1 MADRWRLGL
10 WQHHGNRPMKGSRS
24 RRPERKPAGA
34 KQRIWKRGDGRLF
47 IVGLAFVVAWVG
59 MGFRLFDLQGA
70 QAVELATRGFNQRI
84 REVAIPAPRG
94 TIYDRDGVEF
104 ALTVDGWNVV
114 VDPQLLDDPAE
125 AASALAQFSGR
136 DVSTLTDELIVAQ
149 STGSRYEEIA
159 VRIRNDQKATIAD
172 VVDEA
177 DLMGVFYR
185 SNPLRIYP
193 AGSVAAQVIGLTRYD
208 DGAGIEGLEKAFDS
222 ELVGDSGRL
231 IVERDPYGRVIPQG
245 ETLVDPATPGSDIV
259 TTIDREIQYAAEQ
272 ALAGAVA
279 RTNAIGGS
287 VVVMNPETGE
297 ILAMANWP
305 AVDLNDRSS
314 YDAEAMRNRAATDIF
329 EPGSTLK
336 TVTVSAAL
344 EEGVVTPDTPI
355 DTPKTVTI
363 GEFDYTDHGYNPPWM
378 PVKDVV
384 KKSSNVGTIEIERRL
399 GRELHYKY
407 LTEFGLGTTAAV
419 DVEGERY
426 GLLPPTSEW
435 NNTTG
440 SSIGIGYAI
449 GTTAIQM
456 AAVYSTIANDGVWT
470 EPFLVKEIR
479 PHSGSVI
486 VTRPR
491 TRTVLSPETAQT
503 MRWMLGRVVEDN
515 GTGRR
520 AYMDAY
526 TAGGKTGTTNKFDTE
541 IGQYVEATNA
551 SFIGMAPLD
560 DPKVVVAIVM
570 DSPSGFGSDGV
581 ELNLG
586 GASAAPVFREVAQAA
601 LHQLGVPPDRN

>member
-1 MADRWRLGL
+1 MRSQRTRGPKR
-10 WQHHGNRPMKGSRS
+10 NRSETR
-24 RRPERKPAGA
+24 A
-34 KQRIWKRGDGRLF
+34 RIWKRGDGRLL
-47 IVGLAFVVAWVG
+47 IVGLAFIVAWAG

-70 QAVELATRGFNQRI
+70 QAVELATRGFDQRI
-84 REVAIPAPRG
+84 REAEIPAPRG
-94 TIYDRDGVEF
+94 TIYDRDGVEL

-125 AASALAQFSGR
+125 AAVVLAPFSGR
-136 DVSTLTDELIVAQ
+136 DVSTLTDELIEAQ
-149 STGSRYEEIA
+149 AIGSRYEEIA
-159 VRIRNDQKATIAD
+159 VRVRNDRKSTIAKT
-172 VVDEA
+172 VDEA
-177 DLMGVFYR
+177 DLAGVFYQPV
-185 SNPLRIYP
+185 PLRIYP
-193 AGSVAAQVIGLTRYD
+193 ARSVAAQVIGLTRYD
-208 DGAGIEGLEKAFDS
+208 DGTGIEGLEKTFNS
-222 ELVGDSGRL
+222 ELVGDPGRL

-245 ETLVDPATPGSDIV
+245 ETLVEPATPGSDIV
-259 TTIDREIQYAAEQ
+259 TTIDREIQFAAEQ
-272 ALAGAVA
+272 ALADAVEA
-279 RTNAIGGS
+279 TNALGGS
-287 VVVMNPETGE
+287 IVVMNPETGE

-305 AVDLNDRSS
+305 AIDLNDRST
-314 YDAEAMRNRAATDIF
+314 YDAEAMRNRAVTDIF

-336 TVTVSAAL
+336 AVTISAAL

-355 DTPKTVTI
+355 DTPKKVTI

-399 GRELHYKY
+399 GRELHYQY
-407 LTEFGLGTTAAV
+407 LTEFGLGTTAAL
-419 DVEGERY
+419 DVAGERY
-426 GLLPPTSEW
+426 GPLLPTSEW

-479 PHSGSVI
+479 PATGEPI
-486 VTRPR
+486 VTHPR
-491 TRTVLSPETAQT
+491 TRVVLSPETAQS

-520 AYMDAY
+520 AYMDDY

-541 IGQYVEATNA
+541 LGRYVEATNA

-560 DPKVVVAIVM
+560 DPQVVVVVVM
-570 DSPSGFGSDGV
+570 DSPNGLGPDGV
-581 ELNLG
+581 ELSLG
-586 GASAAPVFREVAQAA
+586 GASAAPVFKEVAEAA

>member
-1 MADRWRLGL
+1 MK
-10 WQHHGNRPMKGSRS
+10 NRRA
-24 RRPERKPAGA
+24 RRAEGKNAGT
-34 KQRIWKRGDGRLF
+34 RTRVWKRGDGRLF
-47 IVGLAFVVAWVG
+47 IVGLAFTVAWAG
-59 MGFRLFDLQGA
+59 MGFRLFNLQGA

-84 REVAIPAPRG
+84 QEAEIPAPRG
-94 TIYDRDGVEF
+94 TIYDRDGVEL
-104 ALTVDGWNVV
+104 ALSVDGWNIV

-125 AASALAQFSGR
+125 AALVLAPFSGR
-136 DVSTLTDELIVAQ
+136 DVRTLTDELIEAQ
-149 STGSRYEEIA
+149 SIGSRYEEIA
-159 VRIRNDQKATIAD
+159 VRVRNDRKAVVKD

-177 DLMGVFYR
+177 DLSGVFYQ
-185 SNPLRIYP
+185 SVPLRIYP

-208 DGAGIEGLEKAFDS
+208 DGAGIEGLEKTFNS
-222 ELVGDSGRL
+222 ELVGDPGRL

-245 ETLVDPATPGSDIV
+245 ETLVDPATAGSDIV
-259 TTIDREIQYAAEQ
+259 TTIDREIQFAAEQ
-272 ALAGAVA
+272 ALADAVA

-305 AVDLNDRSS
+305 MIDLNDRTT
-314 YDAEAMRNRAATDIF
+314 YDAEAMRNRAVTDIF

-336 TVTVSAAL
+336 TVTISAAL

-355 DTPKTVTI
+355 DTPKKVTI

-399 GRELHYKY
+399 GRSLHYQY
-407 LTEFGLGTTAAV
+407 LTEFGLGTTAAL
-419 DVEGERY
+419 DVAGERY
-426 GLLPPTSEW
+426 GPLLPTSQW

-479 PHSGSVI
+479 PATGDPI

-491 TRTVLSPETAQT
+491 TRTVLSPETAGS

-541 IGQYVEATNA
+541 IGQYVQATNA

-560 DPKVVVAIVM
+560 DPKVVVAIVI
-570 DSPSGFGSDGV
+570 DSPSGVGSDGV

-586 GASAAPVFREVAQAA
+586 GASAAPVFKEVTQAA

>member
-1 MADRWRLGL
+1 MRSQRTRGPKR
-10 WQHHGNRPMKGSRS
+10 NRSETRT
-24 RRPERKPAGA
+24 
-34 KQRIWKRGDGRLF
+34 RIWKRGDGRLF
-47 IVGLAFVVAWVG
+47 IVGLAFIVAWVG

-70 QAVELATRGFNQRI
+70 QAVELATRGFDQRI
-84 REVAIPAPRG
+84 REAEIPAPRG
-94 TIYDRDGVEF
+94 TIYDRDGVEL

-125 AASALAQFSGR
+125 AAVVLAPFSGR
-136 DVSTLTDELIVAQ
+136 DVSTLTDELIEAQ
-149 STGSRYEEIA
+149 AIGSRYEEIA
-159 VRIRNDQKATIAD
+159 VRVRNDRKATI
-172 VVDEA
+172 VKTVDEA
-177 DLMGVFYR
+177 DLAGVFYQPV
-185 SNPLRIYP
+185 PLRIYP
-193 AGSVAAQVIGLTRYD
+193 ARSVAAQVIGLTRYD
-208 DGAGIEGLEKAFDS
+208 DGAGIEGLEKTFNS
-222 ELVGDSGRL
+222 ELVGDPGRL

-245 ETLVDPATPGSDIV
+245 ETLVEPATPGSEIV
-259 TTIDREIQYAAEQ
+259 TTIDREIQFAAEQ
-272 ALAGAVA
+272 ALADAVE
-279 RTNAIGGS
+279 RTNALGGS
-287 VVVMNPETGE
+287 IVVMNPETGE

-305 AVDLNDRSS
+305 AIDLNDRST
-314 YDAEAMRNRAATDIF
+314 YDAEAMRNRAVTDIF

-336 TVTVSAAL
+336 AVTISAAL
-344 EEGVVTPDTPI
+344 EEGIVTPDTPI
-355 DTPKTVTI
+355 DTPKKVTI

-399 GRELHYKY
+399 GRELHYQY
-407 LTEFGLGTTAAV
+407 LTEFGLGTTAAL
-419 DVEGERY
+419 DVAGERY
-426 GLLPPTSEW
+426 GSLLPTSEW

-479 PHSGSVI
+479 PATGEPI
-486 VTRPR
+486 VTHPR
-491 TRTVLSPETAQT
+491 TRVVLSPETAQS

-520 AYMDAY
+520 AYMDDY

-541 IGQYVEATNA
+541 LGRYVEATNA

-560 DPKVVVAIVM
+560 DPQVVVVVVM
-570 DSPSGFGSDGV
+570 DSPNGLGPDGV

-586 GASAAPVFREVAQAA
+586 GASAAPVFKEVAQAA

>member
-1 MADRWRLGL
+1 MS
-10 WQHHGNRPMKGSRS
+10 GSRS
-24 RRPERKPAGA
+24 RRNERKRQAA
-34 KQRIWKRGDGRLF
+34 KKRIWKRGDGRLL
-47 IVGLAFVVAWVG
+47 IVGLAFVVAWAG

-84 REVAIPAPRG
+84 REATIPAPRG

-104 ALTVDGWNVV
+104 ALTVDGWNVL
-114 VDPQLLDDPAE
+114 VDPQLLDDPAKT
-125 AASALAQFSGR
+125 ASVLAQFSGR
-136 DVSTLTDELIVAQ
+136 DVSTLTSELIEAQ
-149 STGSRYEEIA
+149 SIGSRYEEIA
-159 VRIRNDQKATIAD
+159 MRIRNDQKAIIAGI
-172 VVDEA
+172 VDEA
-177 DLMGVFYR
+177 DIAGVFYR
-185 SNPLRIYP
+185 GVPLRIYP

-208 DGAGIEGLEKAFDS
+208 DGVGIEGLEKAFNS
-222 ELVGDSGRL
+222 ELVGDAGRL
-231 IVERDPYGRVIPQG
+231 IVERDPFGRVIPQG

-272 ALAGAVA
+272 SLAIAVE
-279 RTNAIGGS
+279 RTNALGGS
-287 VVVMNPETGE
+287 VVVMNPESGE

-305 AVDLNDRSS
+305 SVDINDRST
-314 YDAEAMRNRAATDIF
+314 YEPDAMRNRAATDIF

-336 TVTVSAAL
+336 AVTISAAL
-344 EEGVVTPDTPI
+344 EEGIVTPDTPI
-355 DTPKTVTI
+355 DTPRSVTI
-363 GEFDYTDHGYNPPWM
+363 GVFDYTDHGYNPPWM

-399 GRELHYKY
+399 GRELHYQY
-407 LTEFGLGTTAAV
+407 LTEFGLGVTASV
-419 DVEGERY
+419 DVEGEQY
-426 GLLPPTSEW
+426 GPLLPTSQW

-456 AAVYSTIANDGVWT
+456 AAIYSTIANDGVWT

-479 PHSGSVI
+479 PPSGPPI

-491 TRTVLSPETAQT
+491 TRIVLSPETAQT

-551 SFIGMAPLD
+551 SFIGFAPLD
-560 DPKVVVAIVM
+560 DPKVVVAIVL
-570 DSPSGFGSDGV
+570 DSPSGLGSDGV
-581 ELNLG
+581 ELSLG
-586 GASAAPVFREVAQAA
+586 GASAAPVFKEVAQAA
-601 LHQLGVPPDRN
+601 LHQLGVPPDRK

>member
-1 MADRWRLGL
+1 MRSQRTRGPKR
-10 WQHHGNRPMKGSRS
+10 NRSETRT
-24 RRPERKPAGA
+24 
-34 KQRIWKRGDGRLF
+34 RIWKRGDGRLF
-47 IVGLAFVVAWVG
+47 IVGLAFIVAWVG

-70 QAVELATRGFNQRI
+70 QAVELATRGFDQRI
-84 REVAIPAPRG
+84 REAEIPAPRG
-94 TIYDRDGVEF
+94 TIYDRDGVEL

-125 AASALAQFSGR
+125 AAVVLAPFSGR
-136 DVSTLTDELIVAQ
+136 DVSTLTDELIEAQ
-149 STGSRYEEIA
+149 AIGSRYEEIA
-159 VRIRNDQKATIAD
+159 VRVRNDRKATI
-172 VVDEA
+172 VKTVDEA
-177 DLMGVFYR
+177 DLAGVFYQPV
-185 SNPLRIYP
+185 PLRIYP
-193 AGSVAAQVIGLTRYD
+193 ARSVAAQVIGLTRYD
-208 DGAGIEGLEKAFDS
+208 DGAGIEGLEKTFNS
-222 ELVGDSGRL
+222 ELVGDPGRL

-245 ETLVDPATPGSDIV
+245 ETLVEPATPGSEIV
-259 TTIDREIQYAAEQ
+259 TTIDREIQFAAEQ
-272 ALAGAVA
+272 ALADAVE
-279 RTNAIGGS
+279 RTNALGGS
-287 VVVMNPETGE
+287 IVVMNPETGE

-305 AVDLNDRSS
+305 AIDLNDRST
-314 YDAEAMRNRAATDIF
+314 YDAEAMRNRAVTDIF

-336 TVTVSAAL
+336 AVTISAAL
-344 EEGVVTPDTPI
+344 EEGIVTPDTPI
-355 DTPKTVTI
+355 DTPKKVTI

-399 GRELHYKY
+399 GRELHYQY
-407 LTEFGLGTTAAV
+407 LTEFGLGTTAAL
-419 DVEGERY
+419 DVAGERY
-426 GLLPPTSEW
+426 GSLLPTSEW

-479 PHSGSVI
+479 PATGEPI
-486 VTRPR
+486 VTHPR
-491 TRTVLSPETAQT
+491 TRVVLSPETAQS

-520 AYMDAY
+520 AYMDDY

-541 IGQYVEATNA
+541 LGRYVEATNA

-560 DPKVVVAIVM
+560 DPQVVVVVVM
-570 DSPSGFGSDGV
+570 DSPNGLGPDGV

-586 GASAAPVFREVAQAA
+586 GASAAPVFKEVAEAA

>member
-1 MADRWRLGL
+1 MRR
-10 WQHHGNRPMKGSRS
+10 QRSTRPGRQPSG
-24 RRPERKPAGA
+24 ERT
-34 KQRIWKRGDGRLF
+34 RIWKRGDGRLF
-47 IVGLAFVVAWVG
+47 IIGLAFVVAWAG
-59 MGFRLFDLQGA
+59 MGFRLFNLQGA
-70 QAVELATRGFNQRI
+70 QAVELATRGFDQRI
-84 REVAIPAPRG
+84 REAEIPAPRG
-94 TIYDRDGVEF
+94 TIYDRDGVEL
-104 ALTVDGWNVV
+104 ALTVDGWDVV
-114 VDPQLLDDPAE
+114 VDPQLLDDPG
-125 AASALAQFSGR
+125 AAALVLAPFSGR
-136 DVSTLTDELIVAQ
+136 DVNTLTDELIDAQ
-149 STGSRYEEIA
+149 SIGSRYEQIA
-159 VRIRNDQKATIAD
+159 VRVRNDRKATIEEA
-172 VVDEA
+172 VDAA
-177 DLMGVFYR
+177 DLSGVFYQR
-185 SNPLRIYP
+185 VPLRIYP

-208 DGAGIEGLEKAFDS
+208 DGAGIEGLEKTFNS
-222 ELVGDSGRL
+222 ELVGDPGRL

-245 ETLVDPATPGSDIV
+245 ETLVDPATPGSDII
-259 TTIDREIQYAAEQ
+259 TTIDREIQFASEQ
-272 ALAGAVA
+272 ALEDAVV
-279 RTNAIGGS
+279 RTNALGGS
-287 VVVMNPETGE
+287 VVVMNPESGE

-305 AVDLNDRSS
+305 AIDLNDRST
-314 YDAEAMRNRAATDIF
+314 YDADAMRNRAATDIF

-336 TVTVSAAL
+336 TVTISAAL
-344 EEGVVTPDTPI
+344 EEGIVTPDTPI

-399 GRELHYKY
+399 GRTLHYQY
-407 LTEFGLGTTAAV
+407 LTEFGLGTTASL

-426 GLLPPTSEW
+426 GPLLPTSEW

-479 PHSGSVI
+479 PATGEPIETH
-486 VTRPR
+486 PR
-491 TRTVLSPETAQT
+491 TRTVLSPETAQS

-541 IGQYVEATNA
+541 LGRYVEATNA

-560 DPKVVVAIVM
+560 DPKVVVVVVL
-570 DSPSGFGSDGV
+570 DSPNGLGSDGV

-586 GASAAPVFREVAQAA
+586 GASAAPVFREVAEAA

>member
-1 MADRWRLGL
+1 MR
-10 WQHHGNRPMKGSRS
+10 NSRTG
-24 RRPERKPAGA
+24 RPERKRPEPKA
-34 KQRIWKRGDGRLF
+34 KIWKRGDGRLF
-47 IVGLAFVVAWVG
+47 IVGLVFVVAWAG

-70 QAVELATRGFNQRI
+70 QAVELATRGFDQRI
-84 REVAIPAPRG
+84 REAEIPAPRG
-94 TIYDRDGVEF
+94 TIYDRDGVEL

-114 VDPQLLDDPAE
+114 VDPQLLVNPA
-125 AASALAQFSGR
+125 AAAAVLAPYSGR
-136 DVSTLTDELIVAQ
+136 DVATLTNELVDAQ
-149 STGSRYEEIA
+149 AIGSRYEEIA

-172 VVDEA
+172 AVSEA
-177 DLMGVFYR
+177 KLAGVFYQGV
-185 SNPLRIYP
+185 PLRIYP

-208 DGAGIEGLEKAFDS
+208 DGAGIEGLEKTFNS
-222 ELVGDSGRL
+222 ELVGDPGRL

-245 ETLVDPATPGSDIV
+245 EALVDPATPGSDIV
-259 TTIDREIQYAAEQ
+259 TTIDREIQFAAEQ
-272 ALAGAVA
+272 ALADAVE

-287 VVVMNPETGE
+287 VVVMSPETGE

-305 AVDLNDRSS
+305 AIDLNDRSV
-314 YDAEAMRNRAATDIF
+314 YDAQAMRNRAATDIF

-355 DTPKTVTI
+355 NTPKTVTI

-399 GRELHYKY
+399 GRTLHYKY
-407 LTEFGLGTTAAV
+407 LTEFGLGTTAAL
-419 DVEGERY
+419 DVAGERY
-426 GLLPPTSEW
+426 GPIAPTSEW

-440 SSIGIGYAI
+440 SSISIGYAI

-479 PHSGSVI
+479 PAGGEPI
-486 VTRPR
+486 VTHPR
-491 TRTVLSPETAQT
+491 TRVVLSPETAES
-503 MRWMLGRVVEDN
+503 MRWMLGRVVEDD

-526 TAGGKTGTTNKFDTE
+526 TSGGKTGTTNKFDTDL
-541 IGQYVEATNA
+541 GRYVEATNA
-551 SFIGMAPLD
+551 SFIGLAPLD
-560 DPKVVVAIVM
+560 DPQVVVVVVM
-570 DSPSGFGSDGV
+570 DSPNGFGSDGV
-581 ELNLG
+581 ELSLG
-586 GASAAPVFREVAQAA
+586 GASAAPVFKEVAQAA

>member
-1 MADRWRLGL
+1 MS
-10 WQHHGNRPMKGSRS
+10 SRNS
-24 RRPERKPAGA
+24 RRPERKRPET
-34 KQRIWKRGDGRLF
+34 KKRIWRRGDGRLF
-47 IVGLAFVVAWVG
+47 IIGLAFIVAWAG

-84 REVAIPAPRG
+84 QEATIPAPRG
-94 TIYDRDGVEF
+94 TIYDRDGVEL

-125 AASALAQFSGR
+125 AAAVLAAFSGR
-136 DVSTLTDELIVAQ
+136 DVTTLTNELIEAQ
-149 STGSRYEEIA
+149 SIGSRYEEIA
-159 VRIRNDQKATIAD
+159 VRVRNDLKATIVS
-172 VVDEA
+172 VVDGA
-177 DLMGVFYR
+177 DLGGVFYQPV
-185 SNPLRIYP
+185 PLRVYP
-193 AGSVAAQVIGLTRYD
+193 ARSVAAQVVGLTRYD
-208 DGAGIEGLEKAFDS
+208 DGAGIEGLEKTFNS
-222 ELVGDSGRL
+222 ELVGDPGRL

-259 TTIDREIQYAAEQ
+259 TTIDREIQFAAEQ
-272 ALAGAVA
+272 ALADAVE
-279 RTNAIGGS
+279 RTNALGGS
-287 VVVMNPETGE
+287 VVVMDPETGE

-305 AVDLNDRSS
+305 AVDLNDRSK
-314 YDAEAMRNRAATDIF
+314 YDAELMRNRAATDIF

-336 TVTVSAAL
+336 AVTVSAAL
-344 EEGVVTPDTPI
+344 EEGVVTPDTPV
-355 DTPKTVTI
+355 DTPKKVTI

-399 GRELHYKY
+399 GRELHYQY
-407 LTEFGLGTTAAV
+407 LTEFGLGTTASI
-419 DVEGERY
+419 DVAGERY
-426 GLLPPTSEW
+426 GPLPPTSQW
-435 NNTTG
+435 NTTTG
-440 SSIGIGYAI
+440 SSIAIGYAI

-479 PHSGSVI
+479 PTSGEPI

-491 TRTVLSPETAQT
+491 TRTVLSPETAQS

-526 TAGGKTGTTNKFDTE
+526 TSGGKTGTTNKFDTE
-541 IGQYVEATNA
+541 LGRYVDATNA

-560 DPKVVVAIVM
+560 DPKIVVVVVM
-570 DSPSGFGSDGV
+570 DSPNGVGPDGV

-586 GASAAPVFREVAQAA
+586 GASAAPVFKEVAQAA

>member
-1 MADRWRLGL
+1 M
-10 WQHHGNRPMKGSRS
+10 S
-24 RRPERKPAGA
+24 RRRSSRERRK
-34 KQRIWKRGDGRLF
+34 RSEIRTSVWKRGDGRLF
-47 IVGLAFVVAWVG
+47 IIGLAFTVAWAG
-59 MGFRLFDLQGA
+59 MGFRLFNLQGA

-84 REVAIPAPRG
+84 SEAAIPAPRG
-94 TIYDRDGVEF
+94 TIYDREGVEL
-104 ALTVDGWNVV
+104 ALTVDGWDVV
-114 VDPQLLDDPAE
+114 VDPQMLDDPAG
-125 AASALAQFSGR
+125 AAAVLAPFSGR
-136 DVSTLTDELIVAQ
+136 DSRTLADELIEAQ
-149 STGSRYEEIA
+149 SIGSRYEQIA
-159 VRIRNDQKATIAD
+159 VRVRNDRKETIAE

-177 DLMGVFYR
+177 DLAGIFFQLV
-185 SNPLRIYP
+185 PLRIYP

-208 DGAGIEGLEKAFDS
+208 DGAGIEGIEKTFNS
-222 ELVGDSGRL
+222 ELIGDSGRL

-259 TTIDREIQYAAEQ
+259 TTIDRAIQFAAEQ
-272 ALAGAVA
+272 ALAEAVE
-279 RTNAIGGS
+279 RTNAVGGS
-287 VVVMNPETGE
+287 LVVMNPETGE

-305 AVDLNDRSS
+305 AIDLNDRSK
-314 YDAEAMRNRAATDIF
+314 YDADTMRNRAATDIF

-336 TVTVSAAL
+336 AVTISAAL

-355 DTPKTVTI
+355 DTPKAVRI
-363 GEFDYTDHGYNPPWM
+363 GEFVYTDHGYNPPWM

-399 GRELHYKY
+399 GRELHYQY
-407 LTEFGLGTTAAV
+407 LTEFGLGTTASL
-419 DVEGERY
+419 DVAGERY
-426 GLLPPTSEW
+426 GPLPPTSEW

-449 GTTAIQM
+449 GTTALQM
-456 AAVYSTIANDGVWT
+456 AAIYSTIANDGVWT

-479 PHSGSVI
+479 PADGEPI
-486 VTRPR
+486 VTKPR

-520 AYMDAY
+520 AKMDSY

-551 SFIGMAPLD
+551 SFIGMAPLN

-570 DSPSGFGSDGV
+570 DSPSGLGPDGV

-586 GASAAPVFREVAQAA
+586 GASAAPVFKEVAQAA